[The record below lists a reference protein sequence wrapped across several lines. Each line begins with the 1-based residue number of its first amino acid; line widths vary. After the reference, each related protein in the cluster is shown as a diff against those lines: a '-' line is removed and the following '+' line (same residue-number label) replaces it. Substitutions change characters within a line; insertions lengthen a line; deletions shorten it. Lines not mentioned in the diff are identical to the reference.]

1 MSQGALSV
9 RVEADFSP
17 LLNGFKQVERQAQTS
32 GQAIGRGL
40 DDGIDQASNSLAA
53 LQQELNR
60 QAFAQRLRVLGRV
73 LLLLLFCHKQQHR
86 EPKSWLR
93 GSTSAFGFP

>member
-1 MSQGALSV
+1 MTSWREQ
-9 RVEADFSP
+9 
-17 LLNGFKQVERQAQTS
+17 QVRQAL
-32 GQAIGRGL
+32 R
-40 DDGIDQASNSLAA
+40 A
-53 LQQELNR
+53 LQQGLHR
-60 QAFAQRLRVLGRV
+60 QAFAQQLRVLGRV

>member
-1 MSQGALSV
+1 V
-9 RVEADFSP
+9 
-17 LLNGFKQVERQAQTS
+17 RQAL
-32 GQAIGRGL
+32 R
-40 DDGIDQASNSLAA
+40 A
-53 LQQELNR
+53 LQQVLHR
-60 QAFAQRLRVLGRV
+60 QAFAQQLRVLGRV